1 MVPSNSFLVKKI
13 HPFTW
18 IAGIAGA
25 SLCVAVL
32 IPDVHRVASGVKHN
46 MINFVTTNIL
56 GGHQQPHKYISVN
69 GISVITNPD
78 TEFFPQK
85 IDPSFALQG
94 NCSAAVIAKTKDA
107 VVVLST
113 AHCPPSGNQV
123 RTAHG
128 QGLGPVEKVFSTTS
142 SQDLVLAVISAPPEV
157 LSTITPIPLATPEES
172 REILSQTTEY
182 GMNVMAV
189 GYPQMNPFVSNNPM
203 NRTFRG
209 DRHLVAI
216 AASLVKL
223 SESESSLNHP
233 LLGNPTGFSGAPLVG
248 LSENGHRIVGVITR
262 SREVLIN
269 PNQLIQNAHVLST
282 DTFPTTETEICVQD
296 NGGKNASL
304 SLEEVVKEIASL
316 TPCRES

>member
-1 MVPSNSFLVKKI
+1 MMV
-13 HPFTW
+13 T
-18 IAGIAGA
+18 A
-25 SLCVAVL
+25 SLCVVVYNNPNAPRVL
-32 IPDVHRVASGVKHN
+32 SGVKHN

-107 VVVLST
+107 FVVLAA

-142 SQDLVLAVISAPPEV
+142 SQDLVLAVIAAPPEV
-157 LSTITPIPLATPEES
+157 LSTITPIPVATPEES
-172 REILSQTTEY
+172 RKILSQTTQHE
-182 GMNVMAV
+182 MNLMAV

-203 NRTFRG
+203 NRTLGG
-209 DRHLVAI
+209 DRHPVVI
-216 AASLVKL
+216 AASVVKL
-223 SESESSLNHP
+223 SESESESSLNHP

-269 PNQLIQNAHVLST
+269 TNQLIQKGHVLST
-282 DTFPTTETEICVQD
+282 DIFPTTETAICVQD
-296 NGGKNASL
+296 NGEENMSL
-304 SLEEVVKEIASL
+304 SLEEVVKKIASL
-316 TPCRES
+316 IPCGERGER